1 MPAEDGLRISIRFA
15 TAADGPRCADIF
27 LHGRRNAFPW
37 QPEDRFRL
45 DDYYDCV
52 DGEEVLVA
60 ELDDARTG
68 AGMVAGMVVGFVS
81 VDVADRFIHNL
92 FIDPL
97 WRGQGIGS
105 ALLREALALLHG
117 SAKLACASR
126 NAAARAFYEHNGW
139 TPVPVPGFGDKASPL
154 VVYRKSA
161 L

>member
-27 LHGRRNAFPW
+27 LYGRRNAFPW
-37 QPEDRFRL
+37 QPEDRFGL

-52 DGEEVLVA
+52 DGEDVLVA
-60 ELDDARTG
+60 EAG
-68 AGMVAGMVVGFVS
+68 AGTVVGFLS

-92 FIDPL
+92 FIDPN
-97 WRGQGIGS
+97 WRGRGIGS

-117 SAKLACASR
+117 SAELACASR

-139 TPVPVPGFGDKASPL
+139 TPVPDAGAEGAASPL

-161 L
+161 F

>member
-1 MPAEDGLRISIRFA
+1 MPAEGGSRINIRFA

-27 LHGRRNAFPW
+27 LHGRRAAFSW
-37 QPEDRFRL
+37 QPEDRFGL

-60 ELDDARTG
+60 E
-68 AGMVAGMVVGFVS
+68 AGGGVVGFIS

-92 FIDPL
+92 FIAPL
-97 WRGQGIGS
+97 WRGRGIGS
-105 ALLREALALLHG
+105 ALLREALTLLRG
-117 SAKLACASR
+117 SAELACASR

-139 TPVPVPGFGDKASPL
+139 TPVPGAESGGHAEPL

>member
-1 MPAEDGLRISIRFA
+1 MPAEDGLRIDIRFA

-27 LHGRRNAFPW
+27 LHGRRAAFSW
-37 QPEDRFRL
+37 QPEDRFGL

-60 ELDDARTG
+60 ELDGTTRL
-68 AGMVAGMVVGFVS
+68 VVGFVS
-81 VDVADRFIHNL
+81 VDASERFIHTL
-92 FIDPL
+92 FIDPQ
-97 WRGQGIGS
+97 WRGRGIGS
-105 ALLREALALLHG
+105 ALLREALTLLRG
-117 SAKLACASR
+117 SAELACASR

-139 TPVPVPGFGDKASPL
+139 TPVPATETGGDAEPL

>member
-1 MPAEDGLRISIRFA
+1 MPAEDGLRIDIRFA

-27 LHGRRNAFPW
+27 LHGRRAAFSW
-37 QPEDRFRL
+37 QPEDRFGL

-60 ELDDARTG
+60 ELDGTARL
-68 AGMVAGMVVGFVS
+68 VVGFVS
-81 VDVADRFIHNL
+81 VDAGERFIHTL
-92 FIDPL
+92 FIDPQ
-97 WRGQGIGS
+97 WRGRGIGS
-105 ALLREALALLHG
+105 ALLREALTLLRG
-117 SAKLACASR
+117 SAELACASR

-139 TPVPVPGFGDKASPL
+139 TPVPATETGGDAEPL

>member
-1 MPAEDGLRISIRFA
+1 MPAEDGLRINIRFA

-27 LHGRRNAFPW
+27 LRGRRAAFSW
-37 QPEDRFRL
+37 QPEDRFGL

-60 ELDDARTG
+60 ELEGTARL
-68 AGMVAGMVVGFVS
+68 VVGFVS
-81 VDVADRFIHNL
+81 VDAGERFIHTL

-97 WRGQGIGS
+97 WRGRGIGS
-105 ALLREALALLHG
+105 ALLREALTLLRG
-117 SAKLACASR
+117 SAELACASR

-139 TPVPVPGFGDKASPL
+139 TPVPAAESGGDAEPL

>member
-1 MPAEDGLRISIRFA
+1 MPAEDGLRIDIRFA

-27 LHGRRNAFPW
+27 LHGRRAAFSW
-37 QPEDRFRL
+37 QPEDRFGL

-60 ELDDARTG
+60 ELDG
-68 AGMVAGMVVGFVS
+68 AAQLVVGFVS
-81 VDVADRFIHNL
+81 VDAGERFIHTL
-92 FIDPL
+92 FIDPQ
-97 WRGQGIGS
+97 WRGRGIGS
-105 ALLREALALLHG
+105 ALLREALTLLRG
-117 SAKLACASR
+117 SAELACASR

-139 TPVPVPGFGDKASPL
+139 TPVPATETGGDAEPL

>member
-37 QPEDRFRL
+37 QPEDRFGL

-60 ELDDARTG
+60 EMAEAGTG
-68 AGMVAGMVVGFVS
+68 GLVVGFLS

-92 FIDPL
+92 FIDPH
-97 WRGQGIGS
+97 WRGRGIGS

-117 SAKLACASR
+117 SAELACASR

-139 TPVPVPGFGDKASPL
+139 TPVPDAGAEGDAAPL